1 MSMKMKKN
9 ADGTPADPNMKVN
22 KPRESIMNQ
31 CELQEEGRRRK
42 ELLINEWMIND
53 EISIKKKMKKNAD
66 RTPADPNM
74 KVTRRGSS

>member
-1 MSMKMKKN
+1 
-9 ADGTPADPNMKVN
+9 
-22 KPRESIMNQ
+22 
-31 CELQEEGRRRK
+31 
-42 ELLINEWMIND
+42 MIND

>member
-31 CELQEEGRRRK
+31 CEL
-42 ELLINEWMIND
+42 
-53 EISIKKKMKKNAD
+53 
-66 RTPADPNM
+66 
-74 KVTRRGSS
+74 